1 LGKNILWIS
10 RFFWVYKLC
19 QKYQW
24 NPITHPWKK
33 EFLRPWAILL
43 AVKNHQL
50 SWQTEKK
57 KTTKF
62 KSGFKQII
70 KTYPKN
76 YVWLAYWKKISNFF
90 RLGTQW
96 PKNYYI
102 FWSKF
107 NPPLLRQKKPSPSN
121 FGTLNPP
128 DLASK
133 SHTNIFL
140 WWPKKE
146 YIFAIAHFSC
156 PQNQKKSLKNP
167 PKKKNSQ
174 KTNKNYHLWGRRKK
188 RFCLGQKFKLKWW
201 KKLLLT
207 YSKSTKFFWHFLQE
221 LGRIW
226 KPILSLFA
234 HIITLC
240 DLFCC

>member
-1 LGKNILWIS
+1 MK
-10 RFFWVYKLC
+10 
-19 QKYQW
+19 
-24 NPITHPWKK
+24 PTHPWKK
-33 EFLRPWAILL
+33 GISRTLSYIARGQKPPIVMIDWKGKQRNLNL
-43 AVKNHQL
+43 ASN
-50 SWQTEKK
+50 KK
-57 KTTKF
+57 SKPTQKIMYDCHTDRKHPIF
-62 KSGFKQII
+62 FDSVHNDLKII
-70 KTYPKN
+70 TFFDLNLTLPSQD
-76 YVWLAYWKKISNFF
+76 KKI
-90 RLGTQW
+90 
-96 PKNYYI
+96 P
-102 FWSKF
+102 
-107 NPPLLRQKKPSPSN
+107 PSN

-207 YSKSTKFFWHFLQE
+207 YSKSTKFFGIFY
-221 LGRIW
+221 
-226 KPILSLFA
+226 KN
-234 HIITLC
+234 
-240 DLFCC
+240 